1 MPPTIPART
10 RSTRVRSALSAHG
23 TKVHAAHLDVRDSD
37 LTNRFV
43 AEAEAAIGPADILVN
58 AAGTTAEQPVCG
70 HSDALWNKI
79 VDTNLTGAFRA
90 TRAVLPG
97 MIGRG
102 WGRIVNIGSTAASVG
117 WKDNPAYCASKAG
130 LLGLTRCVAL
140 EGAAH
145 GVTCVMISPTW
156 VETELMRRNV
166 AQVVEREG
174 KGRTA
179 RGSDGRDRQEAIRSS
194 ACCSRRKSPL
204 WPSSFA
210 RTSPRASPW
219 KTYRSPAELCGS
231 VGAGWLRPSWE
242 EAGIRVRKSP
252 TDRGTEMKRK
262 CLERRRH
269 RAGAPACRNDCRPNR
284 RSRRQGRADQAR
296 HAGMDG
302 PACLHPYRRP
312 ASGEARL
319 QGRIRHRRQFPA
331 VLRPRRRLAVAPRSR
346 SG

>member
-1 MPPTIPART
+1 MTNLSG
-10 RSTRVRSALSAHG
+10 RSAIVTGGFSGMGFAIATALAEAGANVAVGSYIAAAGTDKSDAAYYPGADEIERVRSALAAHG
-23 TKVHAAHLDVRDSD
+23 TRVHAAHLDVRDSD
-37 LTNRFV
+37 VTNRFV

-70 HSDALWNKI
+70 HSDALWDKI
-79 VDTNLTGAFRA
+79 VDTNLTGAFRV

-179 RGSDGRDRQEAIRSS
+179 
-194 ACCSRRKSPL
+194 
-204 WPSSFA
+204 
-210 RTSPRASPW
+210 
-219 KTYRSPAELCGS
+219 
-231 VGAGWLRPSWE
+231 E
-242 EAGIRVRKSP
+242 EAMAEIAKGNPQQR
-252 TDRGTEMKRK
+252 M
-262 CLERRRH
+262 
-269 RAGAPACRNDCRPNR
+269 
-284 RSRRQGRADQAR
+284 
-296 HAGMDG
+296 
-302 PACLHPYRRP
+302 
-312 ASGEARL
+312 L
-319 QGRIRHRRQFPA
+319 QPQEIA
-331 VLRPRRRLAVAPRSR
+331 ALAVFLCSDLAK
-346 SG
+346 GITMENIQITGGALW